1 MANELEQDIPEAIAE
16 TERSWAAGEA
26 DPADQELLAEVVRR
40 LHDDPLLDDRFIHVE
55 VISGEVMLTGH
66 VPGFADITL
75 AQNQALQAAGV
86 TAVHP
91 QLEVQQPE
99 VSQDKLARD
108 DKSWP
113 APIFA
118 TEGPHGDPVIG

>member
-16 TERSWAAGEA
+16 TERSWTAREA

-55 VISGEVMLTGH
+55 VISGD

-91 QLEVQQPE
+91 QLDVQQPE